1 MRKLMFVLLIMG
13 VIFIGCKKDDNP
25 VENNPTVPDPTAHDS
40 TIANIEMVT
49 VQGGTFVMGSAGIA
63 TPTHS
68 VTLNTFMIGK
78 YEITQKL
85 WNAVMATNPSEFKGD
100 SLPVEN
106 VNWDDI
112 QQFIAKLNHITAKKY
127 RLPTEAEWEY
137 AARGGNQSL
146 GYTYAGSNDIN
157 EVAWY
162 DRNSGKTTHPVGTK
176 APNELGI
183 YDMSGNVCEWCND
196 WYSSTFYANSPSIN
210 PSGPSSGSD
219 RVLRGGSWNDD
230 NFTCRSARRYGV
242 TPTNGYDNIGAR
254 LVSNP

>member
-1 MRKLMFVLLIMG
+1 MKRMMFVLLMLG
-13 VIFIGCKKDDNP
+13 FIFIGCKKEDNP
-25 VENNPTVPDPTAHDS
+25 VGNNTVPEI
-40 TIANIEMVT
+40 TIPDIEMVT
-49 VQGGTFVMGSAGIA
+49 VEGGTFMMGETGVA
-63 TPTHS
+63 TPIHS
-68 VTLNTFMIGK
+68 ITLSTFKIAK
-78 YEITQKL
+78 FEITQKL
-85 WNAVMATNPSEFKGD
+85 WNAVMTTNPSEFKGD

-183 YDMSGNVCEWCND
+183 YDMSGNVMEWCND
-196 WYSSTFYANSPSIN
+196 WYSNTYYSVSPSTN
-210 PSGPSSGSD
+210 PQGPSSGTA
-219 RVLRGGSWNDD
+219 RILRGGSWYD
-230 NFTCRSARRYGV
+230 FSIYCASAKR
-242 TPTNGYDNIGAR
+242 NGDQPINRINILGAR
-254 LVSNP
+254 LVIEP